1 MAYLGWFFLYFGAVR
16 LLVAIINWLTFIH
29 LPENIKLSYQP
40 FISILIPARNEEN
53 NIGNLLVD
61 LSTLKYQNFEIIV
74 YNDNS
79 TDNTAKIVE
88 EYSSRNNSVKLINGG
103 EPENG
108 WLGKNYAC
116 HQLASQA
123 CGEMYLFL
131 DADVR
136 VENSLI
142 EKSIAYMQ
150 KYNLE
155 LLSIFPKQ
163 IMTNIGAQLAVPLMN
178 WILLSLL
185 PLSLVRL
192 SSWTSFSAANG
203 QFMLFDALTYKQHSP
218 HNHFKNNKVEDIAIL
233 HYFKEKKI
241 KVATL
246 LGDESIRCNMYNN
259 LPEAIDGFS
268 KNIFEFFGG
277 SALIT
282 ILFATIT
289 IFAPVYLYF
298 FNGLAESILYII
310 FGLLIRIFISLASYQ
325 SVAKNTL
332 LIIPQ
337 HFVFI
342 SIIYAAIIN
351 KKNKSFKWKNRNILS
366 VN

>member
-142 EKSIAYMQ
+142 EKSIAGTLSQAVNNNAQ
-150 KYNLE
+150 K
-155 LLSIFPKQ
+155 K
-163 IMTNIGAQLAVPLMN
+163 TD
-178 WILLSLL
+178 
-185 PLSLVRL
+185 
-192 SSWTSFSAANG
+192 T
-203 QFMLFDALTYKQHSP
+203 
-218 HNHFKNNKVEDIAIL
+218 
-233 HYFKEKKI
+233 
-241 KVATL
+241 
-246 LGDESIRCNMYNN
+246 
-259 LPEAIDGFS
+259 
-268 KNIFEFFGG
+268 FGG
-277 SALIT
+277 VMQLI
-282 ILFATIT
+282 
-289 IFAPVYLYF
+289 V
-298 FNGLAESILYII
+298 
-310 FGLLIRIFISLASYQ
+310 LI
-325 SVAKNTL
+325 VA
-332 LIIPQ
+332 I
-337 HFVFI
+337 I
-342 SIIYAAIIN
+342 SIIFAL
-351 KKNKSFKWKNRNILS
+351 SILL
-366 VN
+366 